1 MNERYYTSIFANPAR
16 ACVRAHVRSIHS
28 SVTEGKTMRVE
39 NMTTRAAGR
48 TTARVYLQASRTPKT
63 NDAFKRAASWER
75 SVRKAFEY
83 RGWIVDAVENI
94 MPVDD
99 SQSILDVIVIL
110 KNNERVDALR
120 ECKRWNVK
128 TQSERVV
135 SAIYERVINAYD
147 VLIDAQNERIAIE
160 HDKRSALY
168 ARLFAVA

>member
-1 MNERYYTSIFANPAR
+1 
-16 ACVRAHVRSIHS
+16 
-28 SVTEGKTMRVE
+28 MRVE
-39 NMTTRAAGR
+39 NMTTGANGL

-63 NDAFKRAASWER
+63 SDALKRAISWER

-83 RGWIVDAVENI
+83 RGWIVDTVENI

-99 SQSILDVIVIL
+99 SQSILDVVVIL

-135 SAIYERVINAYD
+135 SAIYNRVVNAYD
-147 VLIDAQNERIAIE
+147 ILINARNERITSE

-168 ARLFAVA
+168 TRLFAVA